1 MNVYVKRAERRK
13 KMNNVVSTTIVKSML
28 QTAFLAKLDLVISQ
42 YQKQGCEVEIQ
53 YSKDNVNFTALVLG
67 RK

>member
-13 KMNNVVSTTIVKSML
+13 KMNNVVSTTIVKSMS

-42 YQKQGCEVEIQ
+42 YQKQGCEVEI
-53 YSKDNVNFTALVLG
+53 
-67 RK
+67 

>member
-1 MNVYVKRAERRK
+1 MGKII
-13 KMNNVVSTTIVKSML
+13 STTIVKSMA

-53 YSKDNVNFTALVLG
+53 YSKDNANYTALVIG

>member
-1 MNVYVKRAERRK
+1 
-13 KMNNVVSTTIVKSML
+13 MNNVVSTTIVKSMS
-28 QTAFLAKLDLVISQ
+28 QTAFLAKLDIVISQ

-53 YSKDNVNFTALVLG
+53 YSKDNANFTALVLG